1 MLKPNLGILYLHISL
16 YALHVRYL
24 LYTMCGF
31 YVIYL
36 LHVMHAPYV
45 MCALGVLCAFY
56 VNTRYMQCCVVR
68 GVPGMQCCVVSLET
82 MEWHMHRWRCTDGR
96 AATHATL
103 KVHNLFFEASPLRS
117 SIRRPKT
124 DFDFVLS
131 DE

>member
-56 VNTRYMQCCVVR
+56 VN
-68 GVPGMQCCVVSLET
+68 PGTCN
-82 MEWHMHRWRCTDGR
+82 
-96 AATHATL
+96 A
-103 KVHNLFFEASPLRS
+103 
-117 SIRRPKT
+117 
-124 DFDFVLS
+124 VLS
-131 DE
+131 AVYLECNAALFPWRPWNGTCTVGVAQMGGQRRMLR